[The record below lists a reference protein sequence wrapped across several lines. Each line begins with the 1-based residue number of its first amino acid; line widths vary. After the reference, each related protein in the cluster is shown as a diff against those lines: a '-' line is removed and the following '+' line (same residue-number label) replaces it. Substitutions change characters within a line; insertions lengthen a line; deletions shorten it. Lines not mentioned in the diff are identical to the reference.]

1 MFSSPKSPALSP
13 MSPIM
18 EDLLSDSN
26 SILTSDESLSPT
38 LQPQRKYKAK
48 PTTQLSLDVS
58 STACSSSS
66 ADSSVKS
73 FNAISSK
80 IEDNINGETR
90 SKEGSVDD
98 LLIGLM
104 NRSNSVT
111 SNDKY
116 LSAFRGGKGFINSQK
131 RTIYSEPE
139 NIGSE
144 CEVAESVGMYVLIHF
159 IYKNLSYNS
168 HFLSTIFF
176 FLTPRLRQFYRMD
189 RKPCNE

>member
-38 LQPQRKYKAK
+38 LQPRKYKAK
-48 PTTQLSLDVS
+48 PTTQLSLEVS

-116 LSAFRGGKGFINSQK
+116 LSAFRSSKGFINSQK

-144 CEVAESVGMYVLIHF
+144 CEVAGSVGMYVLLHF

-168 HFLSTIFF
+168 HLLSTIFF
-176 FLTPRLRQFYRMD
+176 F
-189 RKPCNE
+189 NS

>member
-1 MFSSPKSPALSP
+1 MFSSPKSPALPP
-13 MSPIM
+13 MSPTIM

-38 LQPQRKYKAK
+38 LQPQRKYSALYKAK
-48 PTTQLSLDVS
+48 PTTQLSLGVSS
-58 STACSSSS
+58 STAYSSSS

-73 FNAISSK
+73 FNAISNK
-80 IEDNINGETR
+80 IDDNINGETR
-90 SKEGSVDD
+90 LKEGSVDD

-104 NRSNSVT
+104 NRSNSVA

-116 LSAFRGGKGFINSQK
+116 LSAFRSGKGFINSPK

-144 CEVAESVGMYVLIHF
+144 CEVAGSIGMYVLIHF
-159 IYKNLSYNS
+159 IFKKKFIIQQSL
-168 HFLSTIFF
+168 LSTF
-176 FLTPRLRQFYRMD
+176 FLT
-189 RKPCNE
+189 